1 MSDALGLRLQGEGLP
16 NQITDSA
23 PYVVTLLA
31 LVIAGLRERI
41 DAARVVI

>member
-23 PYVVTLLA
+23 PYLVTLAA
-31 LVIAGLRERI
+31 LVIAGLRKRI
-41 DAARVVI
+41 DGRRVVI